1 MSFSLL
7 IIILLSL
14 LSIILFILY
23 LITNNENKKLYN
35 NFMVLKAE
43 IGKKYVNKLDVRI
56 INAAQEAYENAKKNN
71 NEFEIKEYASLL
83 SEIKGKSFK

>member
-35 NFMVLKAE
+35 DFMVLKAE

-56 INAAQEAYENAKKNN
+56 INAAQEAYENAEKNN

-83 SEIKGKSFK
+83 SEIKGKSFE